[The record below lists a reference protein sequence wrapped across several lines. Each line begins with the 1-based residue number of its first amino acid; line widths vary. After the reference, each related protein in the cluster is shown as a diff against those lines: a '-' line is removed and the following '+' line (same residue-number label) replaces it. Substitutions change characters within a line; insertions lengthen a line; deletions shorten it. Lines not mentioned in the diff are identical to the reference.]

1 MRTVVLFA
9 ATAAAFGQTPT
20 PTEVPIAEAVALAAA
35 RYPAVRVSQEQLAA
49 AAAGIQLARTAY
61 LPRVDGVAQLNR
73 ATRNNVFGL
82 VFPQQVLPPISGPV
96 LGTNNLTN
104 VWGSAL
110 GALVSWEPFDFGLRQ
125 ANVAVSEAAQKR
137 ADAGLRRTRFEVASL
152 AADAYLTLLAARET
166 VKAAQAGV
174 DRARAVEQVIG
185 AVVRAELRPGADLAR
200 AEAERAL
207 AETQFINARQAVDI
221 AAVTLAQ
228 FTGSSIAPVGLPQ
241 IADLTPAPI
250 ESHPRL
256 LEQSTVI
263 DEVKARQHT
272 LDRSY
277 LPRFTLQAS
286 LFARGSGAN
295 PDGTTGGAFSGF
307 GPNIQNWALGFSVS
321 FPVMELPSIR
331 ARKQIEVHN
340 ERAEIARR
348 EQLITDLNA
357 QAARARAA
365 LDGALAVARNTP
377 IQLRA
382 AQAARDQ
389 ATARYKAGVSSV
401 TEVAEAERLLTQ
413 AEIDDALA
421 RLNIWRAQLA
431 VAAASG
437 DLDSFLAST
446 RR

>member
-1 MRTVVLFA
+1 MRTVVLFVA
-9 ATAAAFGQTPT
+9 SAAAFGQTAT
-20 PTEVPIAEAVALAAA
+20 STEVSIAEAVAMATA
-35 RYPAVRVSQEQLAA
+35 RYPAIRVSQEQLAA

-61 LPRVDGVAQLNR
+61 LPRVDGVAHINR

-104 VWGSAL
+104 VWGSAA

-125 ANVAVSEAAQKR
+125 ANVSVSEAAKKR
-137 ADAGLRRTRFEVASL
+137 SEAGVRRTQFEVASL

-174 DRARAVEQVIG
+174 DRARSVEQVIG

-207 AETQFINARQAVDI
+207 AETQLINARQAVDI
-221 AAVTLAQ
+221 ASVTLAQ
-228 FTGSSIAPVGLPQ
+228 FTGAPVAPIALPQ
-241 IADLTPAPI
+241 VAGVTSAAI
-250 ESHPRL
+250 ESHPRVV
-256 LEQSTVI
+256 EQSAVV
-263 DEVKARQHT
+263 DEVKARQNA

-277 LPRFTLQAS
+277 LPRFNLQAS

-307 GPNIQNWALGFSVS
+307 GPNIQNWAIGFSVS
-321 FPVMELPSIR
+321 FPVMELHSIR
-331 ARKQIEVHN
+331 ARKQMEVHN
-340 ERAEIARR
+340 ERAEAARR
-348 EQLITDLNA
+348 DQLITDLNA

-365 LDGALAVARNTP
+365 LEGAMAVARNTP

-421 RLNIWRAQLA
+421 RLSIWRAQLG